1 MDHALLLEYRQEQ
14 QQKILNTFREL
25 CDRQFMSKLIQ
36 YAVLGVTHP
45 LELRSLINWAV
56 WRDPKQR
63 IEEMQESGYDRPNMK
78 RCWELLDATSRSFAA
93 VIKELEGDLCRA
105 VCLFYL
111 VLRGLDTVEDDM
123 TLDLNLKCK
132 LLEEFHEKLSQPGW
146 TFTESELEISALFLA
161 YLFMLL
167 MFTELMMVFVFS
179 QSTRPFLRFAT
190 TPCLPFTPIS
200 FLDSHVHSSLLSLS
214 SLSLSLFFLLPPTS
228 LPTFSLSYLF
238 YLSSCNYIH
247 NASSLFYTPSSS
259 STSFNPGGPNE
270 EDRQLLVEFDKVI
283 SEVMSLDERYK
294 SVITRICR
302 HMGSGM
308 AHYAREGAQSSS
320 TSYAIDTNA
329 DFDLYCH
336 YVAGLVGEGLSSLFS
351 ASGKE
356 REDLGQ
362 MLSLSNSM
370 GLMLQKTN
378 IMRDFREDLDDG
390 RFFWPREIWGKYTTD
405 PKSFYTHTH
414 LSPQEKAE
422 LEQKGLFALS
432 EMILDALAHSIDCLN
447 YLSLL
452 KNQSVFQFCAIPQ
465 VMAIATLERCFMNK
479 DVFYKNVKIRKS
491 LAIYVSGL
499 MFLAFI
505 PGPGAV
511 LSTHLLSS
519 SSPPFF
525 HLLLL
530 LRSFLLVP
538 FTFPLCF
545 LSLKNHLACP
555 YASLSFP
562 SHPYALNSLCLKLY

>member
-1 MDHALLLEYRQEQ
+1 
-14 QQKILNTFREL
+14 
-25 CDRQFMSKLIQ
+25 MSKLIQ

-146 TFTESELEISALFLA
+146 TFTES
-161 YLFMLL
+161 
-167 MFTELMMVFVFS
+167 
-179 QSTRPFLRFAT
+179 
-190 TPCLPFTPIS
+190 
-200 FLDSHVHSSLLSLS
+200 
-214 SLSLSLFFLLPPTS
+214 
-228 LPTFSLSYLF
+228 
-238 YLSSCNYIH
+238 
-247 NASSLFYTPSSS
+247 
-259 STSFNPGGPNE
+259 GPNE

-491 LAIYVSGL
+491 LAIYLIQQATNPREVARIFSHYGRSILSKAVPSDPNYLKLCIAVGQIEQWEENRYPSWIFTSPSSGVLRKNIPATRDDPNAVGIIEDARIRQLPTAAELYGLNGEKKIHHPRKEGDDKLSREDFQIL
-499 MFLAFI
+499 MLFVAGMVLLIALILGIAF
-505 PGPGAV
+505 GAV
-511 LSTHLLSS
+511 WY
-519 SSPPFF
+519 
-525 HLLLL
+525 
-530 LRSFLLVP
+530 
-538 FTFPLCF
+538 FTTFQDTAIERNAKVWLAWVERVVDRIAEVCE
-545 LSLKNHLACP
+545 SAKNKFIKSEL
-555 YASLSFP
+555 
-562 SHPYALNSLCLKLY
+562 